1 CISQGG
7 SKGGP
12 QTMQLWRPNRTVM
25 TVLTVGLFL
34 AVAPAAFA
42 ELAIDQVALATTI
55 ENREPASPLAPA
67 AFCEKDNAGGDSLP
81 VLHTDT
87 LSTVYFWTRVQAT
100 EPGLLRHTWMQ
111 KGEAGWE
118 QMAQISLNIAASSG
132 YRTWSSKQIDPSLHR
147 GEWMVQ
153 VTSDANPD
161 QVLCLARFRVEGGL
175 STQEMSEQV
184 GDDRGAADPG
194 AEHAAQGGQH
204 ERQ

>member
-1 CISQGG
+1 M
-7 SKGGP
+7 
-12 QTMQLWRPNRTVM
+12 QTTRRPSRTF
-25 TVLTVGLFL
+25 LILL
-34 AVAPAAFA
+34 AVGGLTAVTSPAFA

-118 QMAQISLNIAASSG
+118 QMAQISLNIAASPG

-153 VTSDANPD
+153 VTANDRPD
-161 QVLCLARFRVEGGL
+161 LVLCLARFRVEGGL

-194 AEHAAQGGQH
+194 AEQAAQGGQH
-204 ERQ
+204 ERK